1 MNGHSRQ
8 RGRSRLKRAIDLCA
22 LLAVAPA
29 AAMCRLEARRGRSRE
44 AVFSFWAQVFAVA
57 PGLPGVFLRR
67 AFYRLT
73 LDGCATSF
81 FVGFGALFSHRRAI
95 VEEDVYIGPYAVV
108 GSAHLRRGALLGTRS
123 SILSGTALHV
133 LDGEGRWTASNLDH
147 LQQIDIG
154 EHAWIGE
161 ASLVMADVGRSALV
175 AAGAVV
181 SSRVPPGVVVA
192 GNPARFVRHLPIG
205 TTDSHERDTGTLS
218 VR

>member
-1 MNGHSRQ
+1 V
-8 RGRSRLKRAIDLCA
+8 LKRAIDGCA
-22 LLAVAPA
+22 TVLVAPSA
-29 AAMCRLEARRGRSRE
+29 GMCLLEARRGRSYE
-44 AVFSFWAQVFAVA
+44 AMFCFWAQVFAVV

-73 LDGCATSF
+73 LDACATSF
-81 FVGFGALFSHRRAI
+81 FVGFGALFSHRCAI

-108 GSAHLRRGALLGTRS
+108 GSARLRRGALLGTRA
-123 SILSGTALHV
+123 SILSGAALHQ
-133 LDGEGRWTASNLDH
+133 LDAEGRWSPANLEQ
-147 LQQIDIG
+147 LQQVDIG

-161 ASLVMADVGRSALV
+161 ASLVMADVGRSSLV
-175 AAGAVV
+175 AAGSVV

-205 TTDSHERDTGTLS
+205 IEKSHERDTATLS